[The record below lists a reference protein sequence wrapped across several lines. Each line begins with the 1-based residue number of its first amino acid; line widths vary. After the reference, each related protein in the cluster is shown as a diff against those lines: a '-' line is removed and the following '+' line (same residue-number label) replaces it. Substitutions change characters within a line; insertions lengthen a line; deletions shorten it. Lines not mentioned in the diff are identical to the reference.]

1 MARQAAAPI
10 KYNNVK
16 AFFALCEQSKKRFC
30 SIKFEH
36 GKECFL
42 RHLDRTDLFHAL
54 LAFFLLFEQFTLSGY
69 VAAVAFGRHILADGL
84 DGFTISK
91 LSLRDVKVAQ
101 RAGYR
106 IKLLGR
112 AVRLPGGG
120 RTAYVAPHLIPE
132 DNPMSNV
139 EDVFNAVMVRGNATG
154 EDRKSV
160 V

>member
-1 MARQAAAPI
+1 MTVDKRDYGTAQATASI

-84 DGFTISK
+84 DGFTCDDFRANG
-91 LSLRDVKVAQ
+91 SLDSDVE
-101 RAGYR
+101 
-106 IKLLGR
+106 LLASGA
-112 AVRLPGGG
+112 AVSG
-120 RTAYVAPHLIPE
+120 I
-132 DNPMSNV
+132 
-139 EDVFNAVMVRGNATG
+139 
-154 EDRKSV
+154 
-160 V
+160 